1 MDKLKKGVKGIVDG
15 VSKMELDD
23 AKRKGRRFRDNL
35 VKQMNVDSFPQDK
48 AGLLV
53 TEQLDLALSECK
65 TKVESI
71 IKRCHET
78 NRKFRWRIFISLPQI
93 L

>member
-1 MDKLKKGVKGIVDG
+1 MDKLKKGFKGIVDG
-15 VSKMELDD
+15 VSKVELDD
-23 AKRKGRRFRDNL
+23 AKRKGKRFRGNL
-35 VKQMNVDSFPQDK
+35 VKQMNVDSLSQTK

-65 TKVESI
+65 AKVESI

-78 NRKFRWRIFISLPQI
+78 NRKYR
-93 L
+93 